1 MTNEQY
7 SNMMIAFA
15 KLEAKIDSLEQEI
28 KVLNAYVDTQLKN
41 KYYGTD
47 VVVTG
52 DVKPEH
58 LSNFWNEDRLREFD
72 CIGDNSVP
80 PKPFFNVEKEEN
92 VILCI
97 WETLLPEQRTKPMGL
112 VCPCKKCTS
121 HSM

>member
-7 SNMMIAFA
+7 SNMMVAFA

-52 DVKPEH
+52 DIKPEDFSRF
-58 LSNFWNEDRLREFD
+58 LNL
-72 CIGDNSVP
+72 DNLP
-80 PKPFFNVEKEEN
+80 A
-92 VILCI
+92 
-97 WETLLPEQRTKPMGL
+97 ETTAK
-112 VCPCKKCTS
+112 T
-121 HSM
+121 